1 MLTYTS
7 TKWVNGSGSPLNA
20 TNLNNIETGIDA
32 LVGAVNTIEGTVE
45 AHGKEIAGLKTVDAT
60 NATNI
65 DSNKQNI
72 AKLTTD
78 LAATNTQVADHETR
92 VDVLEATVGN
102 STTGLVKRVTTL
114 ETDSAT
120 KVALKSATDR
130 IGNLEATYAS
140 DTELLAVDTRLQ
152 ADIDEVDERLK
163 ARIATAEQ
171 DIVTL
176 KNSTGGGGASTWE
189 DLAGKPSAFNPTAHA
204 DGNASTYGAA
214 TESLYGHV
222 KISNGDVSNT
232 AHATGVAA
240 GMDHTHS
247 NYATKEVAT
256 TSSDGLFSATDKT
269 KLEGIATGANKTVIT
284 NDLTTDSTTSALSAS
299 QGKVLKGLI
308 DNLATKAGTGD
319 MSTVIYDADGD
330 GKVDNANNADKFD
343 GHSVSEFA
351 MVSHNH
357 EQTQVIGLSTAL
369 AGKSDVGHTHDYA
382 DKAFKS
388 IVVGGATITA
398 DDHKD
403 SVELVAGA
411 NVTLSGDATN
421 DKITINATDTT
432 YTFTDHNPTLAWGT
446 KSKVATVGGVA
457 VHVTM
462 PANPDTDAKTTSG
475 NTSSKIYLVG
485 ATSQSTSAVTT
496 YSHDTTYVGTDG
508 CLYSNSK
515 KVLTD
520 HQAVTNSAPTLSW
533 GTTSTV
539 GTVGGTALTV
549 TMPANPNTDTHH
561 TAKNIAAASSTATTN
576 ASATSNAVY
585 FNLIENG
592 AVRSSHKIA
601 GSGSTKVGSDASGN
615 ITITTALTGGASTI
629 ESTNLTASRALISN
643 SSGKVAVSAVTST
656 ELGYLEGVTSSVQ
669 TQLNTLV
676 DMLTWKEF

>member
-20 TNLNNIETGIDA
+20 TNLNNIEQGIDA

-45 AHGKEIAGLKTVDAT
+45 AHSKEIAGLKTVDAT

-232 AHATGVAA
+232 AHASGVAA

-269 KLEGIATGANKTVIT
+269 KLEGIAAGANKTVIT
-284 NDLTTDSTTSALSAS
+284 NNLTTESTTSALSAS

-319 MSTVIYDADGD
+319 MSTVIYDVDGD

-388 IVVGGATITA
+388 IVVGEATITA
-398 DDHKD
+398 DDYKD
-403 SVELVAGA
+403 SVELVAGD

-421 DKITINATDTT
+421 DKITINAVDTTYTAGTGISLSGTQFSNSGVRSITQDSTDGHKLTINTNGTTATITIPDNNTDTKVTSAANHYAPTPATGSELAVDASSTTSATWDTTALVTGVNIQRDAKGHVTGVTVDSIRMPPNPDTDTT
-432 YTFTDHNPTLAWGT
+432 YG
-446 KSKVATVGGVA
+446 VAT
-457 VHVTM
+457 
-462 PANPDTDAKTTSG
+462 
-475 NTSSKIYLVG
+475 
-485 ATSQSTSAVTT
+485 
-496 YSHDTTYVGTDG
+496 
-508 CLYSNSK
+508 
-515 KVLTD
+515 
-520 HQAVTNSAPTLSW
+520 
-533 GTTSTV
+533 
-539 GTVGGTALTV
+539 
-549 TMPANPNTDTHH
+549 
-561 TAKNIAAASSTATTN
+561 SSTLGL
-576 ASATSNAVY
+576 V
-585 FNLIENG
+585 
-592 AVRSSHKIA
+592 K
-601 GSGSTKVGSDASGN
+601 SGGDVTV
-615 ITITTALTGGASTI
+615 
-629 ESTNLTASRALISN
+629 N
-643 SSGKVAVSAVTST
+643 SSGVM
-656 ELGYLEGVTSSVQ
+656 SV
-669 TQLNTLV
+669 V
-676 DMLTWKEF
+676 DDSHNHVISNIDGLQDILDLLTWDEF

>member
-20 TNLNNIETGIDA
+20 TNLNNIEQGIDA

-45 AHGKEIAGLKTVDAT
+45 AHSKEIAELKTVDAT

-65 DSNKQNI
+65 YSNKQNI
-72 AKLTTD
+72 EKLTTD

-102 STTGLVKRVTTL
+102 STTGLGKRVTTL

-232 AHATGVAA
+232 AHASGVAA

-269 KLEGIATGANKTVIT
+269 KLEGIAAGANKTVIT
-284 NDLTTDSTTSALSAS
+284 NNLTTESTTSALSAS

-319 MSTVIYDADGD
+319 MSTVIYDVDGD

-398 DDHKD
+398 DDYKD
-403 SVELVAGA
+403 SVELVAGD

-421 DKITINATDTT
+421 DKVTISAKDTT
-432 YTFTDHNPTLAWGT
+432 YTFTNKAATLAWGT
-446 KSKVATVGGVA
+446 TSTIATVGGTDITVK
-457 VHVTM
+457 M
-462 PANPDTDAKTTSG
+462 PSNPDTDAKTTSG
-475 NTSSKIYLVG
+475 DTSSKIYLVG
-485 ATSQSTSAVTT
+485 AKSQSTSAVTT
-496 YSHDTTYVGTDG
+496 YSHDTAYVGTDG
-508 CLYSNSK
+508 CLYSNSA
-515 KVLTD
+515 KVLTS
-520 HQAVTNSAPTLSW
+520 HQSVTDKAATLAW
-533 GTTSTV
+533 GTTSTIATI
-539 GTVGGTALTV
+539 GSTDITVK
-549 TMPANPNTDTHH
+549 MPANPDTDT
-561 TAKNIAAASSTATTN
+561 TYSAGTGISLSGTTFSN
-576 ASATSNAVY
+576 NGVRSISA
-585 FNLIENG
+585 
-592 AVRSSHKIA
+592 SSHKLTVNTGGTTATLDLSYSAA
-601 GSGSTKVGSDASGN
+601 GSSLGLVKSGGDVT
-615 ITITTALTGGASTI
+615 ISSGTITVNDDSHNHTIANVDNLQSALDT
-629 ESTNLTASRALISN
+629 LT
-643 SSGKVAVSAVTST
+643 
-656 ELGYLEGVTSSVQ
+656 
-669 TQLNTLV
+669 
-676 DMLTWKEF
+676 DMLTWKPFE

>member
-20 TNLNNIETGIDA
+20 TNLNNIEQGIDA

-45 AHGKEIAGLKTVDAT
+45 AHSKEIAGLKTVDAT

-232 AHATGVAA
+232 AHASGVAA

-269 KLEGIATGANKTVIT
+269 KLEGIAAGANKTVIT
-284 NDLTTDSTTSALSAS
+284 NNLTTESTTSALSAS

-319 MSTVIYDADGD
+319 MSTVIYDVDGD

-388 IVVGGATITA
+388 IVVGEATITA
-398 DDHKD
+398 DDYKD
-403 SVELVAGA
+403 SVELVAGD

-421 DKITINATDTT
+421 DKITINAVDTTYTAGTGISLSGTQFSNSGVRSITQDSTDGHKLTINTNGTTATITIPDNNTDTKVTSAANHYAPTPATGSELAVDASSTTSATWDTTALVTGVNIQRDAKGHVTGVTVDSIRMPPNPDTDTT
-432 YTFTDHNPTLAWGT
+432 YG
-446 KSKVATVGGVA
+446 VAT
-457 VHVTM
+457 
-462 PANPDTDAKTTSG
+462 
-475 NTSSKIYLVG
+475 
-485 ATSQSTSAVTT
+485 
-496 YSHDTTYVGTDG
+496 
-508 CLYSNSK
+508 
-515 KVLTD
+515 
-520 HQAVTNSAPTLSW
+520 
-533 GTTSTV
+533 
-539 GTVGGTALTV
+539 
-549 TMPANPNTDTHH
+549 
-561 TAKNIAAASSTATTN
+561 SSTLGL
-576 ASATSNAVY
+576 V
-585 FNLIENG
+585 
-592 AVRSSHKIA
+592 K
-601 GSGSTKVGSDASGN
+601 SGGDVTV
-615 ITITTALTGGASTI
+615 
-629 ESTNLTASRALISN
+629 N
-643 SSGKVAVSAVTST
+643 SSGVM
-656 ELGYLEGVTSSVQ
+656 SV
-669 TQLNTLV
+669 V
-676 DMLTWKEF
+676 DDSHNHVISNIDGLQDILDLLTWNEF